1 MQITQ
6 TDIIATLRAVVNKN
20 TKLYK
25 EDFKQDIKIFREA
38 AKNPDTPEE
47 KRTFLWLS
55 RPMGTLCV
63 PERDAFIKDTPNY
76 IRWNY
81 YREFDSSE
89 GQSAIAYV
97 VVVDGKVGNKISGA
111 VYPIDYIKHS
121 AHTTKAAIRTESKK
135 VSYEKGD
142 IILPSEKSAW
152 FEDEEL
158 GAIKSIEY
166 LPVNQEALKE
176 VLRAEKE
183 RRTKQ
188 AKNTN
193 VCI

>member
-1 MQITQ
+1 MQITT

-55 RPMGTLCV
+55 RPMGTLC
-63 PERDAFIKDTPNY
+63 PNY

-188 AKNTN
+188 AKNSCRSYTTYYQL
-193 VCI
+193 

>member
-1 MQITQ
+1 MQITT

-81 YREFDSSE
+81 YREFDM
-89 GQSAIAYV
+89 
-97 VVVDGKVGNKISGA
+97 
-111 VYPIDYIKHS
+111 
-121 AHTTKAAIRTESKK
+121 
-135 VSYEKGD
+135 
-142 IILPSEKSAW
+142 
-152 FEDEEL
+152 
-158 GAIKSIEY
+158 
-166 LPVNQEALKE
+166 
-176 VLRAEKE
+176 
-183 RRTKQ
+183 
-188 AKNTN
+188 KNSVRLN
-193 VCI
+193 PLNIFR